1 MSKKVLA
8 VLMTF
13 ILVLAACSSG
23 NTGGGKQE
31 SQGNP
36 SNQENKETPKSEGN
50 ENKSKTLV
58 IANGSSMSSFDIHNH
73 NSAGTEAIHVNMFN
87 YLIRN
92 QGTLGFA
99 PDLAESWEIVDD
111 TTWNFK
117 LKQGVKFHNGDE
129 LTAED
134 VKFTLERVA
143 RDESLREYNAYRTI
157 KEVVVKSDYEFDII
171 THSSEPILLNRLSR
185 IGSGILPKNYIEKE
199 GWETFLKKPVGTGP
213 YMLKE
218 WLKDDR
224 VVLTPFKDYFGGE
237 PKWEEVV
244 FRTVPE
250 DSTRVAELLTQGVDI
265 IENVPPTDIAR
276 VESSGQTSIAVAPTQ
291 RVMMLA
297 LRTEGNYITAD
308 SRVRAAIELAI
319 DKQAI
324 VDNLLEGYGT
334 ITRTR
339 TTPGNTGANE
349 SLYGVDVYN
358 IERAKELMKEAG
370 YEKGAEMT
378 FSATNGRYLKD
389 KETAELIAAMLE
401 EIGIRVKLEVLETSA
416 FTQKHSEK
424 AFGDMFMISFGN
436 SMFDASLALQRLISD
451 RAAGETDYKN
461 SRFDELFAA
470 AETNMNL
477 EERAQQHQEMQ
488 SIIAEER
495 PDIYLYQY
503 EAIYGV
509 NNRVTFKPRLDSM
522 YYVDEIELN

>member
-1 MSKKVLA
+1 MSKKVLV

-23 NTGGGKQE
+23 SGGGKQE
-31 SQGNP
+31 SQGNS
-36 SNQENKETPKSEGN
+36 SNQGIQETPKAEGN
-50 ENKSKTLV
+50 ENKSKKLV

-111 TTWNFK
+111 TTWSFK

-134 VKFTLERVA
+134 VKFTLERVS

-157 KEVVVKSDYEFDII
+157 KEVVVKGDYEFDII

-199 GWETFLKKPVGTGP
+199 GWDEFLKKPVGTGP

-218 WLKDDR
+218 WVKDDK
-224 VVLTPFKDYFGGE
+224 VVLVPFKDYFGGE

-265 IENVPPTDIAR
+265 IENVPPTDIQR
-276 VESSGQTSIAVAPTQ
+276 VESGENTSIAVAPTQ
-291 RVMMLA
+291 RVMMLV
-297 LRTEGNYITAD
+297 LRTKGNYITAD
-308 SRVRAAIELAI
+308 PRVREAIELAI
-319 DKQAI
+319 DKQGI

-349 SLYGVDVYN
+349 ALYNVDVYN
-358 IERAKELMKEAG
+358 VERAKQLLKEAG
-370 YEKGAEMT
+370 LENGAELT
-378 FSATNGRYLKD
+378 LSATNGRYLKD

-416 FTQKHSEK
+416 FTQKHTEK

-436 SMFDASLALQRLISD
+436 SMFDASLALQRLISE
-451 RAAGETDYKN
+451 RAAGETDYSN
-461 SRFDELFAA
+461 SRIDELFKA

-477 EERAQQHQEMQ
+477 EERAKQHQEMQ
-488 SIIAEER
+488 EIIAEER

-509 NNRVTFKPRLDSM
+509 NDRINFKPRLDSM
-522 YYVDEIELN
+522 YYVEEIELK